1 MQFDTLFVELVDST
15 NMINALLA
23 GISQDE
29 ARLRAAPAAWSILEV
44 MCHLYDEE
52 REDFREHLR
61 FILNPQGEWHLI
73 DPEGWVTERNYNARG
88 LREMKEKF
96 FAERSQS
103 LDWLKSLEHADWN
116 ASYTTPYRTISAGE
130 MFAPARIRLEVVSYR
145 SWMSPDGSDSI
156 EDMYQ
161 HVQSVPRGNAD
172 IVVALTAQ
180 LHGKEGGIAAALTRV
195 EAAVLER

>member
-23 GISQDE
+23 GISRDE
-29 ARLRAAPAAWSILEV
+29 ARLRPAPAAWSILEV

-103 LDWLKSLEHADWN
+103 LDWLKSLERADWN

-130 MFAPARIRLEVVSYR
+130 MLASWVAHDNLHIRQLVELRRAHIERITAP
-145 SWMSPDGSDSI
+145 
-156 EDMYQ
+156 
-161 HVQSVPRGNAD
+161 GNIDYAG
-172 IVVALTAQ
+172 AW
-180 LHGKEGGIAAALTRV
+180 
-195 EAAVLER
+195 